1 MVIMTKKNTQG
12 KKNKHMIRTWF
23 DVDFLEH
30 LDKVGEIRIASD
42 GRVYGFEAFVKRMA
56 RRGRVW

>member
-1 MVIMTKKNTQG
+1 MKIMTKKNTQG
-12 KKNKHMIRTWF
+12 KKKHMIRTMF

-30 LDKVGEIRIASD
+30 LDRVGEIRISSD

>member
-1 MVIMTKKNTQG
+1 MKTMTKKNTQRKG
-12 KKNKHMIRTWF
+12 KHMIRTWF

-30 LDKVGEIRIASD
+30 LDRVGEIRIAAD

-56 RRGRVW
+56 RRGRVI

>member
-1 MVIMTKKNTQG
+1 
-12 KKNKHMIRTWF
+12 MIRTMF

>member
-1 MVIMTKKNTQG
+1 MKIMTKNKSQG
-12 KKNKHMIRTWF
+12 KKKHMIRTMF

>member
-1 MVIMTKKNTQG
+1 MMIMAKKKTQG
-12 KKNKHMIRTWF
+12 KKKHMIRTRF

-30 LDKVGEIRIASD
+30 LDRVGEIRIASD

-56 RRGRVW
+56 RRGRVI

>member
-1 MVIMTKKNTQG
+1 MTKKNTQG
-12 KKNKHMIRTWF
+12 KKKKHMIRTMF

-42 GRVYGFEAFVKRMA
+42 GRVYGFESFVKRMA